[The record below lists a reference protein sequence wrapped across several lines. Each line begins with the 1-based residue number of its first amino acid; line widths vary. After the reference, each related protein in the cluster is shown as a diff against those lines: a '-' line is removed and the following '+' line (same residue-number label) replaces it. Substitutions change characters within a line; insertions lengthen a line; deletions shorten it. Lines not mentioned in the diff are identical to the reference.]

1 MARIDFAD
9 WLKQQLAE
17 KGWKVAE
24 LARRSGVTP
33 SYLSRVIRGER
44 YIGHE
49 AAKAIAGP
57 MGLTVSEI
65 KIAAGLEKPTPPTD
79 TPEIKEINEAFA
91 YLSPDEQAYW
101 AGMLKCYVAE
111 RRREYSARPQD
122 KGES

>member
-9 WLKQQLAE
+9 WLKEQLGT
-17 KGWKVAE
+17 KGWKAAE
-24 LARRSGVTP
+24 LARRSGVAP
-33 SYLSRVIRGER
+33 SYLSRVIRRER
-44 YIGHE
+44 HIGHE

-57 MGLTVSEI
+57 LGLTISEV
-65 KIAAGLEKPTPPTD
+65 KIAAGLDKPTPSTD
-79 TPEIKEINEAFA
+79 TPEIKEVNEAFA